1 MDEEDAKTDTEIQ
14 NEKKYIY
21 AEPGNDKR
29 EFSPG
34 NRKAFE
40 NDKSGE
46 AENKRGEE
54 YACPVKY
61 YRYFVF
67 FREWLEVVF
76 FAHGKVYHRRLFLRR
91 WDIQP
96 REIY

>member
-1 MDEEDAKTDTEIQ
+1 VKLPYIKMDEEDAQTDAEIQ

-29 EFSPG
+29 EFSSG
-34 NRKAFE
+34 SRKAFE

-54 YACPVKY
+54 YACPVNTTVILSS
-61 YRYFVF
+61 FVSG
-67 FREWLEVVF
+67 W
-76 FAHGKVYHRRLFLRR
+76 K
-91 WDIQP
+91 
-96 REIY
+96 